1 MMISVKAPLP
11 PIQAL
16 RNGMRVLGPA
26 VTEAEIRSRIMDHR
40 CSVEIG
46 NVRIEPGGLISGD
59 MDGVL
64 VVPRAI
70 EEEPVARA

>member
-1 MMISVKAPLP
+1 
-11 PIQAL
+11 
-16 RNGMRVLGPA
+16 MRVLGPA
-26 VTEAEIRSRIMDHR
+26 MTELGYD
-40 CSVEIG
+40 
-46 NVRIEPGGLISGD
+46 PGLWTTGAPWKLAMFASNRVGD

>member
-1 MMISVKAPLP
+1 MMISVKAPLLADSSAPQRHARAWACGDRSWDTIQEYGP
-11 PIQAL
+11 PGAPWKL
-16 RNGMRVLGPA
+16 AMFASNRV
-26 VTEAEIRSRIMDHR
+26 
-40 CSVEIG
+40 
-46 NVRIEPGGLISGD
+46 GD

>member
-1 MMISVKAPLP
+1 MMISVKAPLLADSSAP
-11 PIQAL
+11 QRHA
-16 RNGMRVLGPA
+16 RAWACGD
-26 VTEAEIRSRIMDHR
+26 RSWDTIRIMDHR